1 MTRPSP
7 GEGDGTLI
15 RVEDASRSYQMGAVE
30 VKALKNV
37 KLEVSRGEFIVILG
51 PSGSGKTTLLNLI
64 GGLDSVSSGKITVD
78 GIDISALGEKGLTN
92 YRRNH
97 IGFVFQFF
105 NLIPTLTA
113 RENVEFA
120 AELVGKP
127 KSVLEMLE
135 VVGLKD
141 RGDHYPSELSGGEQQ
156 RVAIARAMAKD
167 PPILLCDEP
176 TGELDFETG
185 KHILGAMRM
194 INETSRKTILLVT
207 HNTAIGDIAH
217 RVIRMRS
224 GEIVDIRTN
233 ESPADPQELRW

>member
-78 GIDISALGEKGLTN
+78 GIDISALDEKGLTN

-135 VVGLKD
+135 VVGLSD